1 MTFQKGT
8 YDSTPVISFSVT
20 TLLFRVLIERRVQ
33 TIIDKVFR
41 YADNQ
46 ERFNIITLDY
56 RRILEYD
63 RKERYTTHKI

>member
-8 YDSTPVISFSVT
+8 YDSTPVISFSFT

-33 TIIDKVFR
+33 TIIDKVLR

-46 ERFNIITLDY
+46 DRFNIIDTGLQ
-56 RRILEYD
+56 ENP
-63 RKERYTTHKI
+63 

>member
-46 ERFNIITLDY
+46 ERFNIIDTGLQ
-56 RRILEYD
+56 ENP
-63 RKERYTTHKI
+63 